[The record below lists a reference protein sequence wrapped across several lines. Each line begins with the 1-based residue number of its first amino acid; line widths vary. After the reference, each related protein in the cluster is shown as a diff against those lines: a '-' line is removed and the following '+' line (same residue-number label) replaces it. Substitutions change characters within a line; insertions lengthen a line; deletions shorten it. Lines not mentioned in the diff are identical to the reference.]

1 MPVAQREGII
11 PPGDRGANGYRDDP
25 AELVTLLRVIEQAQG
40 LGFTLREIADV
51 EIDTGEYIVACTDA
65 RALLAK
71 KHAAVTALIAE
82 AEDRKRRIEALMAEL
97 EASRQKRITV
107 GTA

>member
-1 MPVAQREGII
+1 MKDKGIRACI
-11 PPGDRGANGYRDDP
+11 PGRKSRGTGVRY
-25 AELVTLLRVIEQAQG
+25 
-40 LGFTLREIADV
+40 
-51 EIDTGEYIVACTDA
+51 DTGEYIVACTDA

-82 AEDRKRRIEALMAEL
+82 AEDRKRQIEALMAEL